1 MRENSDKEAVKKDFL
16 VWKKCVHLFKKKKAI
31 YLFKKKLFIYKNK
44 NINLLKKI

>member
-1 MRENSDKEAVKKDFL
+1 MRENSNKEAVKKDFL
-16 VWKKCVHLFKKKKAI
+16 VFKKCVHLFKKKAI